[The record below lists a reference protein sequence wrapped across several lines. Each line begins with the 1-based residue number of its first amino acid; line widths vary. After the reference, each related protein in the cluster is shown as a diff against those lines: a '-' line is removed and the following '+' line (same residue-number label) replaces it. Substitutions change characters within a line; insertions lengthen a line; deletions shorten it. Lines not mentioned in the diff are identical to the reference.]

1 MAMGEEAG
9 SPAVLGEPDTPWG
22 TVRGRGFGGG
32 GGGGGGGDGA
42 PVTGGGPR
50 PSFYSDIFT
59 SLATLR
65 RLQLVLVGR
74 GMLSFI
80 QVIHSHVSHH
90 HGHHYRGNITHYS
103 RYREPGL
110 PCLPDAAAN
119 TLFPA
124 SHCCNFDTQWMA
136 DFYHYKL
143 KLRGSLCVHISQRDR
158 H

>member
-59 SLATLR
+59 SLER
-65 RLQLVLVGR
+65 ENRDVR
-74 GMLSFI
+74 IMFS
-80 QVIHSHVSHH
+80 IHFTFH
-90 HGHHYRGNITHYS
+90 
-103 RYREPGL
+103 
-110 PCLPDAAAN
+110 
-119 TLFPA
+119 
-124 SHCCNFDTQWMA
+124 
-136 DFYHYKL
+136 
-143 KLRGSLCVHISQRDR
+143 
-158 H
+158 